1 MVVLLFIVEHDRESQ
16 MAYKELMMSRMK
28 FKPFIIRGK
37 NVSERLKREFQIT
50 QVPTLLFQKRKKVE
64 GYRNIKILIESIEQ
78 KIQNS
83 LRPRDRRVRQ
93 PPVEQE
99 DISDE
104 SEEEPQ
110 SAQEESEE
118 EFEPLEEPESEE
130 EEIEI

>member
-1 MVVLLFIVEHDRESQ
+1 MVILFIVEHDRESQ

-37 NVSERLKREFQIT
+37 NVSERLKRDLQIT
-50 QVPTLLFQKRKKVE
+50 TVPTLLFQKRKKVE

-83 LRPRDRRVRQ
+83 LRPPQRTRQ
-93 PPVEQE
+93 QPSVQQE
-99 DISDE
+99 EISEESDE
-104 SEEEPQ
+104 AFEPVEEEP
-110 SAQEESEE
+110 EEDEAVEE
-118 EFEPLEEPESEE
+118 EDSD